1 MEFLIRNW
9 SELPRE
15 KPSQLIRRLENMRS
29 ATPLIRM
36 ISLKEMRTVGWS
48 LSTRTAQ
55 RWMWIGLQCQ
65 FCRVAQL
72 VSRRIGRSE
81 PSIPVRIAEES
92 LSSVQWSFS
101 TTSSLRRRIT
111 RKFKR
116 LSSSGY
122 YTKTTMQSSK
132 LMLKRS
138 LRSAKTSTFLILQR

>member
-1 MEFLIRNW
+1 MESWIRSW
-9 SELPRE
+9 WELPKE
-15 KPSQLIRRLENMRS
+15 KPSRLIRRLENTQS
-29 ATPLIRM
+29 ATLLIKM
-36 ISLKEMRTVGWS
+36 ILWREMRTEVWS

-55 RWMWIGLQCQ
+55 HWMWIGLQCQ

-122 YTKTTMQSSK
+122 YTKTTTQSSK
-132 LMLKRS
+132 LTSKRN